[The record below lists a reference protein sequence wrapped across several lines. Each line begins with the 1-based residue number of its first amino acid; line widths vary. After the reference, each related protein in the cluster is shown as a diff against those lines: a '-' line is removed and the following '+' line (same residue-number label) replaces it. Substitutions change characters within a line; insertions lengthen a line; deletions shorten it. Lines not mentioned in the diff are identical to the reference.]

1 MFPCGV
7 LSFSGVFL
15 ASRAAASRLLGFFEE
30 SVMETNINLN
40 EIVPS
45 RIGRVVAVEVNRDG
59 TASFFVRHR
68 DDRVERVNQPF
79 EPFLLVHG
87 ESLARSLPGS
97 SRVVRLTGT
106 GIHDHRVHFPDL
118 PTLEK
123 GEKFLKVETGMNAT
137 SPTAP
142 FRFFSDREQQ
152 ALALL
157 PVRLFRGMDFA
168 ELRRLQIDIE
178 TLTTPG
184 YDFPNA
190 ERPGDEIVMVALSD
204 STGWKICLSGPEL
217 SEKAI
222 LEQTLQLIRDRDPD
236 VIEGHNLF
244 NFDLPYLEMRAR
256 RQGLELA
263 LGRDGSPATSRSS
276 RVTFGDTASTYFRY
290 EAFGRHI
297 IDTMHLVQLYD
308 VSARD
313 LESYGLKSA
322 ARHFG
327 VAAPDRTYVDGKDI
341 SRLYREDPARL
352 RDYNLDDVAETEAI
366 SRLLSPSHFYQT
378 QLIPVTYQNC
388 IVRGNATRID
398 ALMTSAY
405 LLADKALPSPQAPR
419 QYQGGLTES
428 FKTGIFHNVWH
439 MDVQSLYPS
448 IMVADALNPASDTQG
463 IFIHLLAE
471 LRQFRL
477 AAKAAARA
485 ATIARDRDHLAALQK
500 SFKILINSF
509 YGYTGFAQATFNDF
523 TLAERVTCTG
533 RRILTQ
539 MKEALA
545 ARGAEL
551 IEMDTDGLY
560 FVPPAGVEAA
570 MLEAEIQR
578 ILPPGIEVELDQTY
592 KAMFGYKSKN
602 YALLG
607 HDDRVSITGAA
618 LKSRGLER
626 FQRQYMRDVIT
637 LLLLDRR
644 SEIVT
649 LGQRLEDAI
658 RSHTLPLTELAKRET
673 LSASPETYQRD
684 LTAGKARRSAAFELA
699 LKSPRDYRQGDQIA
713 YYVTGTRRTASVAEN
728 AKLLADNR
736 GERDENVA
744 FYLDK
749 LAELRKKFTAFTGD
763 SDQPLLF

>member
-1 MFPCGV
+1 MQT
-7 LSFSGVFL
+7 S
-15 ASRAAASRLLGFFEE
+15 
-30 SVMETNINLN
+30 INLN

-45 RIGRVVAVEVNRDG
+45 RIGRAVAVEVNRDG
-59 TASFFVRHR
+59 TVSFFVRHR
-68 DDRVERVNQPF
+68 DDRVERVDQPF

-87 ESLARSLPGS
+87 DSLARALPGS
-97 SRVVRLTGT
+97 SRIVRLASP

-123 GEKFLKVETGMNAT
+123 GEKFLKTETGMNAT

-152 ALALL
+152 ALAML

-190 ERPGDEIVMVALSD
+190 ERPGDEIIMVALSD
-204 STGWKICLSGPEL
+204 STGWKTCLSGPEL
-217 SEKAI
+217 AEKTI
-222 LEQTLQLIRDRDPD
+222 LEQTMQLIRERDPD

-244 NFDLPYLEMRAR
+244 NFDLPYLETRAKR
-256 RQGLELA
+256 HGIGLD
-263 LGRDGSPATSRSS
+263 LGRDGSPLTSRAS
-276 RVTFGDTASTYFRY
+276 RLTFGDTAATYSRY

-297 IDTMHLVQLYD
+297 VDTMHLVQLYD
-308 VSARD
+308 VGARD

-327 VAAPDRTYVDGKDI
+327 IAAPDRTYVDGKDI
-341 SRLYREDPARL
+341 SRIYREDPARL
-352 RDYNLDDVAETEAI
+352 RDYNLDDVAETESL
-366 SRLLSPSHFYQT
+366 SRLLSPSHFYQA
-378 QLIPVTYQNC
+378 QIIPVTYQNC
-388 IVRGNATRID
+388 VVRGNATRID

-405 LLADKALPSPQAPR
+405 LLADHALPGAQAPR

-428 FKTGIFHNVWH
+428 FKTGIFRNVWH
-439 MDVQSLYPS
+439 MDIQSLYPS
-448 IMVADALNPASDTQG
+448 ILVADSLSPASDTLG
-463 IFIHLLAE
+463 IFTHLLAE

-477 AAKAAARA
+477 AAKSAAREA
-485 ATIARDRDHLAALQK
+485 AKPRDRDHLEALQK

-509 YGYTGFAQATFNDF
+509 YGYTGFAQGTFNDF
-523 TLAERVTCTG
+523 SLAERVTSTG
-533 RRILTQ
+533 RDILTR

-545 ARGAEL
+545 AQGADL

-560 FVPPAGVEAA
+560 FVPPAGVDAVTLEAA
-570 MLEAEIQR
+570 IQR
-578 ILPPGIEVELDQTY
+578 VLPPGIEVELDQTY
-592 KAMFGYKSKN
+592 AAMFGYKSKN

-607 HDDRVSITGAA
+607 HDGRVSITGAA

-626 FQRQYMRDVIT
+626 FQRQYMREVIT
-637 LLLLDRR
+637 LLLQDRR
-644 SEIVT
+644 DEIAK

-658 RSHTLPLTELAKRET
+658 RSHTLPLTDLTKRET
-673 LSASPETYQRD
+673 LSTSPETYQRD
-684 LTAGKARRSAAFELA
+684 LIAGKTRRSAAFELA
-699 LKSPRDYRQGDQIA
+699 LKSPRDYRQGDQVT
-713 YYVTGTRRTASVAEN
+713 YYVTGARRTVSVAEN

-744 FYLDK
+744 YYLDK
-749 LAELRKKFTAFTGD
+749 LGELRKKFTAFTGD
-763 SDQPLLF
+763 ADQPLLF

>member
-1 MFPCGV
+1 
-7 LSFSGVFL
+7 
-15 ASRAAASRLLGFFEE
+15 
-30 SVMETNINLN
+30 MENSINLN

-45 RIGRVVAVEVNRDG
+45 RIGRVVAVEANRDG
-59 TASFFVRHR
+59 TVSFFVRHR
-68 DDRVERVNQPF
+68 DDRIEQVNQPF

-87 ESLARSLPGS
+87 ASLAAAIPGHS
-97 SRVVRLTGT
+97 QVVRLAGP

-123 GEKFLKVETGMNAT
+123 GEKFLKSETGMNAT
-137 SPTAP
+137 SPNAP

-152 ALALL
+152 ALAMV

-190 ERPGDEIVMVALSD
+190 ERPGDEIIMVALAD
-204 STGWKICLSGPEL
+204 STGWKTCLSGPEL
-217 SEKAI
+217 DEKAI
-222 LEQTLQLIRDRDPD
+222 LEQTLQLIRERDPD

-244 NFDLPYLEMRAR
+244 NFDLPYLERRAKR
-256 RQGLELA
+256 HGLSLT
-263 LGRDGSPATSRSS
+263 LGRDGSPLTARTSRVS
-276 RVTFGDTASTYFRY
+276 FGETTGSYSRY

-297 IDTMHLVQLYD
+297 VDTMHLVQLYD
-308 VSARD
+308 VSARE
-313 LESYGLKSA
+313 LESYGLKSV

-327 VAAPDRTYVDGKDI
+327 VAAPDRTYVDAKEI
-341 SRLYREDPARL
+341 SRLYRENPARL
-352 RDYNLDDVAETEAI
+352 RDYNLDDVTETEAV

-378 QLIPVTYQNC
+378 QLIPITYQNC

-405 LLADKALPSPQAPR
+405 LLAGKALPSPQSAR

-448 IMVADALNPASDTQG
+448 IMVAGNLNPATDHHG

-471 LRQFRL
+471 LRNFRL

-485 ATIARDRDHLAALQK
+485 ATTPRDRDHLEALQK

-509 YGYTGFAQATFNDF
+509 YGYTGFSQATFNDF
-523 TLAERVTCTG
+523 SLAERVTSTG
-533 RRILTQ
+533 RSILTQ

-545 ARGAEL
+545 ARGADL

-570 MLEAEIQR
+570 TLEAEIQG

-592 KAMFGYKSKN
+592 AAMFGYKSKN

-607 HDDRVSITGAA
+607 HDGRVSITGAA

-626 FQRQYMRDVIT
+626 FQRQYMREVIT
-637 LLLLDRR
+637 LLLQDRR
-644 SEIVT
+644 HET
-649 LGQRLEDAI
+649 TELGQRLENAI
-658 RSHTLPLTELAKRET
+658 RSHALPLADLAKRET
-673 LSASPETYQRD
+673 LSSLPETYQRD
-684 LTAGKARRSAAFELA
+684 LVAGKTRRSAAFELA
-699 LKSPRDYRQGDQIA
+699 LKSSRDYRQGDQVS
-713 YYVTGTRRTASVAEN
+713 YYVTGTRRTVSVAEN
-728 AKLLADNR
+728 AKLFADNR

-744 FYLDK
+744 YYLDK
-749 LAELRKKFTAFTGD
+749 LAELRKKFTDFTGD